1 MRRSCQASV
10 TVDAHVEQVWEL
22 VSDITR
28 VGEWSGECRGCAW
41 EGGDGD
47 APVRGAR
54 FRGHNRRGGFRWSR
68 LNEVTDVEPP
78 RRLVWRTLAR
88 FPYPDSVEWEL
99 SLAEIESG
107 TEVTE
112 LFRVLKVPKAME
124 WLVEI
129 FMPAHRDRS
138 SDLAEDLGRMK
149 EVVES
154 TGRAHR

>member
-10 TVDAHVEQVWEL
+10 RVDARIDRVWEL
-22 VSDITR
+22 VSDVTR

-41 EGGDGD
+41 EGGADE
-47 APVRGAR
+47 PVRGAR
-54 FRGHNRRGGFRWSR
+54 FRGRNRRGGFRWTR

-88 FPYPDSVEWEL
+88 FPYPDSVEWGL
-99 SLAEIESG
+99 SLVETSSG

-112 LFRVLKVPKAME
+112 SFQVLKVPKAMD
-124 WLVEI
+124 WLVGI
-129 FMPAHRDRS
+129 AMPAHRDRS

-149 EVVES
+149 DLLES
-154 TGRAHR
+154 PGRPAR